1 MPPDMRAEW
10 LGEDLRDGT
19 TGDRDAADL
28 EAERVASD
36 RWGRDL

>member
-19 TGDRDAADL
+19 CADRDAADY